1 MKKLLCFCLSLLIL
15 SAVVAYAHNGR
26 TDYKGGHYDSETSE
40 YHYHHGYPAHD
51 HINGEC
57 PYDFKDKSSS
67 SGGSSSVS
75 SSSVSVAPSSP
86 KKRLTTKEICWIV
99 FSVIYI
105 FIGFVLFVRHKK
117 SLDKTGCLF
126 VIFLPAVYVASMIW
140 FLFLPVTYFASAI
153 AEERRQRKLLASSRT
168 PKRTTL
174 PMPVKKA
181 RNFEDEQLVQ
191 TPPVSSK
198 PISQIYELYER
209 NGTIIHLPKNGSKQ
223 FVNVS
228 YKKSTLLH
236 TATPL
241 TTYEHFVLERQYQTY
256 LQEKAYYEYLF
267 DRSPE
272 ELAGVPE
279 GVNPAMAFMS
289 NEIWAIYYR
298 NIITVMRYYG
308 IKPKVKTIQLPPSQT
323 EHKK

>member
-40 YHYHHGYPAHD
+40 YHYHHGYPAHN
-51 HINGEC
+51 HVNGEC
-57 PYDFKDKSSS
+57 PYDFKNRV
-67 SGGSSSVS
+67 VS
-75 SSSVSVAPSSP
+75 NSSSVSVSTPAPSAVPTQTQKP
-86 KKRLTTKEICWIV
+86 KSSWQT
-99 FSVIYI
+99 
-105 FIGFVLFVRHKK
+105 VL
-117 SLDKTGCLF
+117 SG
-126 VIFLPAVYVASMIW
+126 IAFLVNGILVYV
-140 FLFLPVTYFASAI
+140 FLNIRFASKYAKET
-153 AEERRQRKLLASSRT
+153 A
-168 PKRTTL
+168 
-174 PMPVKKA
+174 KKA
-181 RNFEDEQLVQ
+181 PPLKIYDEQLVQ

-198 PISQIYELYER
+198 PTSQIYELYER

-323 EHKK
+323 EHNK